1 MELLESSDL
10 ILAGLC
16 NLEEKTLSLLPAKA
30 GISDGFSINMIMDLL
45 AAIFDVT
52 LDHQSFDQFVDV
64 IAVTAAVK
72 YFFGNTDLLQ
82 ILLVGV
88 RMVGIYHTSWILEVF
103 LSIQFA

>member
-30 GISDGFSINMIMDLL
+30 GIGDGFSINMIMDLL
-45 AAIFDVT
+45 AAIFDVA
-52 LDHQSFDQFVDV
+52 LDHQSFHQLMDV
-64 IAVTAAVK
+64 VVITAAVK
-72 YFFGNTDLLQ
+72 DFLGNTDLFQ

-88 RMVGIYHTSWILEVF
+88 RMVGIYNTSWILEVF
-103 LSIQFA
+103 LSIQLA